1 MGKFSRL
8 MKKKY
13 KETNKKSIVI
23 YLILRLLVIL
33 SMIFQI
39 ILGNISN
46 VLMCILALILFT
58 LPTII
63 SEKFKIGIP
72 SLLEGIIYL
81 FIYSTAILGE
91 INNFYGRIHF
101 WDTILHTLN
110 GFLCAGIGF
119 SLIDLLNQNSKRIKL
134 SPLYIAIVAF
144 CFSMTIGIL
153 WEFFEFSAD
162 YFTKTD
168 MQKDRIVSEISSVML
183 NKDNENIPIKVK
195 DIERTEIYSKDGT
208 ATTIENGYLDIGLID
223 TMKDLFVNFIGA
235 IVFSIIGFLH
245 VQNREKYK
253 FAEDFIPTKDEKTK
267 EKIEFNSLIPE
278 LSVSNIESSKRFY
291 EDLGFKIIY
300 ERVEDKFCFMQLEDN
315 QIMIEEQNNNWNV
328 GKLEY
333 PYGNGINISMSI
345 NDVEKLYGDLKV
357 KQVKLFM
364 DLKVNEYRV
373 DNVVFQDKE
382 FLVQDPDGYL
392 LRFND

>member
-46 VLMCILALILFT
+46 VLMCILALVLFT

-91 INNFYGRIHF
+91 INNFYGRIPF

-119 SLIDLLNQNSKRIKL
+119 SLVDLLNQNSKRIKL

-162 YFTKTD
+162 YLTKTD
-168 MQKDRIVSEISSVML
+168 MQKDRIVREISSVML
-183 NKDNENIPIKVK
+183 NKDNENVPIKVK
-195 DIERTEIYSKDGT
+195 DIEKTEIYSKDGT
-208 ATTIENGYLDIGLID
+208 VTTIENGYLDIGLID

-235 IVFSIIGFLH
+235 VVFSIIGFLH

-253 FAEDFIPTKDEKTK
+253 FAEGFIPTK
-267 EKIEFNSLIPE
+267 
-278 LSVSNIESSKRFY
+278 V
-291 EDLGFKIIY
+291 
-300 ERVEDKFCFMQLEDN
+300 
-315 QIMIEEQNNNWNV
+315 V
-328 GKLEY
+328 G
-333 PYGNGINISMSI
+333 
-345 NDVEKLYGDLKV
+345 D
-357 KQVKLFM
+357 
-364 DLKVNEYRV
+364 
-373 DNVVFQDKE
+373 
-382 FLVQDPDGYL
+382 
-392 LRFND
+392 

>member
-46 VLMCILALILFT
+46 VLMCLLALVLFT

-91 INNFYGRIHF
+91 INNFYGRIPF

-119 SLIDLLNQNSKRIKL
+119 SLVDLLNQNSKRIKL

-162 YFTKTD
+162 YLTKTD
-168 MQKDRIVSEISSVML
+168 MQKDRIVREISSVML
-183 NKDNENIPIKVK
+183 NKDNENVPIKVK

-208 ATTIENGYLDIGLID
+208 IITIENGYLDIGLID

-253 FAEDFIPTKDEKTK
+253 FAEGFIPTKA
-267 EKIEFNSLIPE
+267 
-278 LSVSNIESSKRFY
+278 
-291 EDLGFKIIY
+291 
-300 ERVEDKFCFMQLEDN
+300 
-315 QIMIEEQNNNWNV
+315 V
-328 GKLEY
+328 G
-333 PYGNGINISMSI
+333 
-345 NDVEKLYGDLKV
+345 D
-357 KQVKLFM
+357 
-364 DLKVNEYRV
+364 
-373 DNVVFQDKE
+373 
-382 FLVQDPDGYL
+382 
-392 LRFND
+392 

>member
-46 VLMCILALILFT
+46 VLMCILALVLFT

-91 INNFYGRIHF
+91 INNFYGRIPF

-119 SLIDLLNQNSKRIKL
+119 SLVDLLNQNSKRIKL

-162 YFTKTD
+162 YLTKTD
-168 MQKDRIVSEISSVML
+168 MQKDRIVREISSVML
-183 NKDNENIPIKVK
+183 NKDNENVPIKVK
-195 DIERTEIYSKDGT
+195 DIEKTEIYSKDGT
-208 ATTIENGYLDIGLID
+208 VTTIENGYLDIGLID

-235 IVFSIIGFLH
+235 FVFSIIGFLH

-253 FAEDFIPTKDEKTK
+253 FAEGFIPTK
-267 EKIEFNSLIPE
+267 
-278 LSVSNIESSKRFY
+278 V
-291 EDLGFKIIY
+291 
-300 ERVEDKFCFMQLEDN
+300 
-315 QIMIEEQNNNWNV
+315 V
-328 GKLEY
+328 G
-333 PYGNGINISMSI
+333 
-345 NDVEKLYGDLKV
+345 D
-357 KQVKLFM
+357 
-364 DLKVNEYRV
+364 
-373 DNVVFQDKE
+373 
-382 FLVQDPDGYL
+382 
-392 LRFND
+392 